1 MFEVTASCS
10 YFSKIYLAIFMT
22 ITGQKL
28 LNRLVFLK
36 KLSLQMISGVDV
48 FQKRVDR
55 EVTFLYDSRSVVF
68 VKDVSDRR

>member
-1 MFEVTASCS
+1 
-10 YFSKIYLAIFMT
+10 MT
-22 ITGQKL
+22 ITGQKI

-48 FQKRVDR
+48 IQKRVDR
-55 EVTFLYDSRSVVF
+55 EVTFLYDSLSVVF

>member
-1 MFEVTASCS
+1 
-10 YFSKIYLAIFMT
+10 MT
-22 ITGQKL
+22 ITGQKI

-36 KLSLQMISGVDV
+36 KLSLQKISGVDV

-55 EVTFLYDSRSVVF
+55 EVTFLYDSLSVVF